1 MYHWAVA
8 TQRPADSQTAPSAA
22 ATGPVRVKAWSKN
35 PAVLHSVTGDPQRS
49 SPLAVLA
56 PAQHQPVPP
65 AALQRCCP
73 SPAGSSGHTEPGTRC
88 APTIAR
94 CNCEMHAR
102 CPWANLAR
110 NSDGSLT
117 RRLSNVGT
125 SDSPPVFAPQLL
137 LFPLSFF
144 SYLLGLDFF
153 QPDRPVAVA
162 SSRIASLPAERGQA
176 AQAQTGPLPSSPPS
190 LRLSVIPAEPLAARM
205 PRCCAPST
213 SACDPRARSSQR
225 RVASRLLCSWS
236 AHHSTPNPMVGA
248 AKRMGNGSPLGTDP
262 PPSPLLSLPLSFVR
276 PPAQTRRYILSL
288 EPGPIDHTP
297 PLSERRTDPARL
309 RFRAGIHWPPCH
321 RRRRSID
328 SAALSH
334 DQTPSCVLHESQTP
348 IGLRPL

>member
-1 MYHWAVA
+1 MYLWAVA

-56 PAQHQPVPP
+56 PARPP

-125 SDSPPVFAPQLL
+125 SASDSLPSLR
-137 LFPLSFF
+137 LSFF
-144 SYLLGLDFF
+144 CFLCLLFFLLGLDFF

-190 LRLSVIPAEPLAARM
+190 LRLSVIPAEPLLLACLVAAR
-205 PRCCAPST
+205 PQLQLAILGPDPHSAVSPPACSAPGLRIIQPPIQWWARPSVWVT
-213 SACDPRARSSQR
+213 GSYFKISSRALSLSPISQF
-225 RVASRLLCSWS
+225 SL
-236 AHHSTPNPMVGA
+236 
-248 AKRMGNGSPLGTDP
+248 GNRP
-262 PPSPLLSLPLSFVR
+262 PPLLSSHSHYPSSALLRRRGVTSCLSNLGRSITHPRYPREDRSCPAALPRWNSLASM
-276 PPAQTRRYILSL
+276 PPA
-288 EPGPIDHTP
+288 P
-297 PLSERRTDPARL
+297 PLY
-309 RFRAGIHWPPCH
+309 
-321 RRRRSID
+321 
-328 SAALSH
+328 
-334 DQTPSCVLHESQTP
+334 
-348 IGLRPL
+348 